1 MARSAGL
8 GKGLASLIPVEE
20 GNTSAPS
27 PQTVP
32 TTSLVP
38 NPFQP
43 RKNVEDSGLESLAQS
58 IRTHGVLQPLIV
70 RVKGD
75 TYEIVAGE
83 RRWRAA
89 TQVGIQE
96 VPVRIVDFDDRT
108 MREVALVENLQ
119 REDLSALDV
128 AESLNEL
135 IIQFSLTHDALAE
148 RLGWSRSA
156 VTNKLRLLQLP
167 KSVRALLAAGD
178 LTEGHGRALLGL
190 QDPIR
195 LNDFAEEAVE
205 RGWNVRQLEDAV
217 RRQNGASSTGTPGSP
232 RSKRGGISTLPYA
245 FAEEHQ
251 VEIAFSGKPE
261 QLSLHLRNLTQSQ
274 AHKILSLVDQ
284 HKGLI
289 FPGK

>member
-1 MARSAGL
+1 MARVAGL
-8 GKGLASLIPVEE
+8 GKGLASLIPTETEQAV
-20 GNTSAPS
+20 SAS
-27 PQTVP
+27 QTVP
-32 TTSLVP
+32 CSDLTP

-43 RKNVEDSGLESLAQS
+43 RQTMDDGSLESLAQS
-58 IRTHGVLQPLIV
+58 IRTHGVLQPLLV
-70 RVKGD
+70 RQSAGG
-75 TYEIVAGE
+75 YEIVAGE

-89 TQVGIQE
+89 TMAGIAE

-119 REDLSALDV
+119 REDLPALDI

-135 IIQFSLTHDALAE
+135 VLQFSMTHDALAE

-167 KSVRALLAAGD
+167 TAVRQLLSAGD

-190 QDPIR
+190 QDLSR
-195 LNDFAEEAVE
+195 MEDMAQEAVE

-217 RRQNGASSTGTPGSP
+217 RRSNAPQTGNASKA
-232 RSKRGGISTLPYA
+232 KRGGISTLPYG

-251 VEIAFSGKPE
+251 IEIAFSGKPE
-261 QLSLHLRNLTQSQ
+261 QLSLHLRNLTQSE
-274 AHKILSLVDQ
+274 AHRILSLVDQ
-284 HKGLI
+284 NKGLI

>member
-1 MARSAGL
+1 MARTAGL
-8 GKGLASLIPVEE
+8 GKGLASLIPTETEQAVS
-20 GNTSAPS
+20 T

-32 TTSLVP
+32 CSDLTP

-43 RKNVEDSGLESLAQS
+43 RQTMDDGSLESLAQS
-58 IRTHGVLQPLIV
+58 IRTHGVLQPLLV
-70 RVKGD
+70 RQSTGG
-75 TYEIVAGE
+75 YEIVAGE

-89 TQVGIQE
+89 IMAGIAE

-119 REDLSALDV
+119 REDLPALDI

-135 IIQFSLTHDALAE
+135 VLQFSMTHDALAE

-167 KSVRALLAAGD
+167 TAVRQLLSAGD

-190 QDPIR
+190 QDLSR
-195 LNDFAEEAVE
+195 MEDMAQEAVE

-217 RRQNGASSTGTPGSP
+217 RRSNAPQTGGAPKA
-232 RSKRGGISTLPYA
+232 KRGGISNLPYG

-251 VEIAFSGKPE
+251 IEIAFSGKPE
-261 QLSLHLRNLTQSQ
+261 QLSLHLRNLTQSE
-274 AHKILSLVDQ
+274 AHRILSLVDQ
-284 HKGLI
+284 NKGLI

>member
-1 MARSAGL
+1 MARVAGL
-8 GKGLASLIPVEE
+8 GKGLASLIPTETEQAV
-20 GNTSAPS
+20 SAS
-27 PQTVP
+27 QTVP
-32 TTSLVP
+32 CSDLTP

-43 RKNVEDSGLESLAQS
+43 RQTMDDGSLESLAQS
-58 IRTHGVLQPLIV
+58 IRTHGVLQPLLV
-70 RVKGD
+70 RQSTGG
-75 TYEIVAGE
+75 YEIVAGE

-89 TQVGIQE
+89 SMAGIAE

-119 REDLSALDV
+119 REDLPALDI

-135 IIQFSLTHDALAE
+135 VLQFSMTHDALAE

-167 KSVRALLAAGD
+167 TAVRQLLSAGD

-190 QDPIR
+190 QDLSR
-195 LNDFAEEAVE
+195 MEDMAQEAVE

-217 RRQNGASSTGTPGSP
+217 RRSNAPQTGNASKA
-232 RSKRGGISTLPYA
+232 KRGGISTLPYG

-251 VEIAFSGKPE
+251 IEIAFSGKPE
-261 QLSLHLRNLTQSQ
+261 QLSLHLRNLTQSE
-274 AHKILSLVDQ
+274 AHRILSLVDQ
-284 HKGLI
+284 NKGLI

>member
-1 MARSAGL
+1 MARAAGL
-8 GKGLASLIPVEE
+8 GKGLASLIPTETEQAV
-20 GNTSAPS
+20 SA

-32 TTSLVP
+32 CSDLTP

-43 RKNVEDSGLESLAQS
+43 RQTMDDGSLESLAQS
-58 IRTHGVLQPLIV
+58 IRTHGVLQPLLV
-70 RVKGD
+70 RQSTGG
-75 TYEIVAGE
+75 YEIVAGE

-89 TQVGIQE
+89 TMAGIAE

-119 REDLSALDV
+119 REDLPALDI

-135 IIQFSLTHDALAE
+135 VLQFSMTHDALAE

-167 KSVRALLAAGD
+167 TAVRQLLSAGD

-190 QDPIR
+190 QDLSR
-195 LNDFAEEAVE
+195 MEDMAQEAVE

-217 RRQNGASSTGTPGSP
+217 RRSNAPQTGNAPKA
-232 RSKRGGISTLPYA
+232 KRGGISTLPYG

-251 VEIAFSGKPE
+251 IEMAFSGKPE
-261 QLSLHLRNLTQSQ
+261 QLSLHLRNLTQSE
-274 AHKILSLVDQ
+274 AHRILSLVDQ
-284 HKGLI
+284 NKGLI